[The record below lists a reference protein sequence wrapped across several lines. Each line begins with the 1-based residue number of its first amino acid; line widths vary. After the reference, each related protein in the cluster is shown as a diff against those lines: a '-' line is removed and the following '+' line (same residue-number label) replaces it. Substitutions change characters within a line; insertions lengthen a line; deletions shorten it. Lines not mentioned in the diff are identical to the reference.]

1 MDKNIKLTKEKLL
14 SFSLYLLVLSSLLK
28 CFVPTFVTKIIPV
41 ISIIV
46 AIITLYKSKISI
58 KKNTAY
64 FLAFYMFFLVGII
77 ISGLYKKASG
87 NALSLFFCICL
98 LICQNSRT
106 MKLNKCLIILEI
118 GCFIFSLFT
127 ILELFNSELIL
138 QINSKFYSSEVI
150 NNHRLWLKYNLYSGI
165 FPERAPCAF
174 YSSVLIG
181 IAFPHLITSN
191 LLKEKKYNKFILY
204 IVELIVG
211 FWSILLTAKRGLLL
225 ATVMAMLI
233 IYCINKK
240 RCQKPFLQILISLSL
255 IIIIAFFVFI
265 NLSSAQTVILRFV
278 DNKDLLSGRE
288 NIYASMI
295 ELYKYSP
302 ILGIGTS
309 NVDYLLGIG
318 GHNIYLNV
326 LCENGVFGLFFFLI
340 AIFKTLQSSIKKGC
354 DSTIDINTA
363 YLYLVGLFLQ
373 FYFIIYG
380 MSGNPLYDN
389 YILYLYFFGVI
400 ICNMSENIS
409 KKKGI

>member
-1 MDKNIKLTKEKLL
+1 
-14 SFSLYLLVLSSLLK
+14 
-28 CFVPTFVTKIIPV
+28 
-41 ISIIV
+41 
-46 AIITLYKSKISI
+46 
-58 KKNTAY
+58 
-64 FLAFYMFFLVGII
+64 
-77 ISGLYKKASG
+77 
-87 NALSLFFCICL
+87 
-98 LICQNSRT
+98 
-106 MKLNKCLIILEI
+106 
-118 GCFIFSLFT
+118 
-127 ILELFNSELIL
+127 
-138 QINSKFYSSEVI
+138 
-150 NNHRLWLKYNLYSGI
+150 
-165 FPERAPCAF
+165 
-174 YSSVLIG
+174 
-181 IAFPHLITSN
+181 
-191 LLKEKKYNKFILY
+191 
-204 IVELIVG
+204 
-211 FWSILLTAKRGLLL
+211 
-225 ATVMAMLI
+225 MAMLI